1 VNYLFLILL
10 FCLPY
15 TKNSSITTGI
25 AVSSGKRGEGV
36 FGPKIGLK
44 VHNFVE
50 LLLRAIT
57 SNVPVPYVDETVEG
71 GGVEEGLSKEDV
83 SVALNFLHV
92 WHQKQCMCVFR

>member
-1 VNYLFLILL
+1 MELQ
-10 FCLPY
+10 
-15 TKNSSITTGI
+15 
-25 AVSSGKRGEGV
+25 
-36 FGPKIGLK
+36 
-44 VHNFVE
+44 NFVE

-57 SNVPVPYVDETVEG
+57 SPNVSLCTLCLHVDETVEG

>member
-1 VNYLFLILL
+1 MELQ
-10 FCLPY
+10 
-15 TKNSSITTGI
+15 
-25 AVSSGKRGEGV
+25 
-36 FGPKIGLK
+36 
-44 VHNFVE
+44 NFVE

-57 SNVPVPYVDETVEG
+57 SPNVYLFCTHVDETVEG